1 MEAIW
6 KDYVDLIAVADA
18 AFYDISYVKGGEEIS
33 IYRGK
38 AQPRPGEERVYITIN
53 DVCADFLKNT
63 LPNISASFTPAEL
76 PVTFVIRVYD
86 DEDDFWEYSASVQF
100 LMDWSYNPNHDPL
113 TDGLAHPINGRVDA
127 RQAILYTALNEEA
140 LFADVTLKN
149 GDTFQVI
156 IPVAI
161 TADFNADYNDDFAK
175 SLRSAGSGT
184 AVFDLSEIP
193 NIDKVVIKGVEY
205 KVANSCARYVLYYL
219 NAYGGWDAFLIEGS
233 HKELDQLTRESFN
246 RAGEQINY
254 RNEIKK
260 TIELNT
266 WWLSDAQSLK
276 MHHLLN
282 STSVYLHDLQ
292 ENEVIP
298 VVLENTTTE
307 YKTYL
312 NQGGRLVNYK
322 INVAYSHKRQRK

>member
-6 KDYVDLIAVADA
+6 KDYTVRLGDSGA
-18 AFYDISYVKGGEEIS
+18 ISYEIGYTKGEEFII

-38 AQPRPGEERVYITIN
+38 AQQKPGEDGVFITIN

-63 LPNISASFTPAEL
+63 LPNISSSFTPADL
-76 PVTFVIRVYD
+76 PVKFSVENLNDV
-86 DEDDFWEYSASVQF
+86 EGVAEVQF
-100 LMDWSYNPNHDPL
+100 LMDWSYDPKHDPL
-113 TDGLAHPINGRVDA
+113 TDGLAHPINARVDA
-127 RQAILYTALNEEA
+127 RQLILFTALNEEA

-149 GDTFQVI
+149 GDTFQVV
-156 IPVAI
+156 IPIAI
-161 TADFNADYNDDFAK
+161 SPDFNDDFNEDFAK
-175 SLRSAGSGT
+175 SLRIAGSGT
-184 AVFDLSEIP
+184 AVFDLSEIQEV
-193 NIDKVVIKGVEY
+193 DKVAIKGVEY
-205 KVANSCARYVLYYL
+205 KVVTSCARYALYYL
-219 NAYGGWDAFLIEGS
+219 NAYGGWDAFLIEGN
-233 HKELDQLTRESFN
+233 HKELDQITRESFN
-246 RAGEQINY
+246 RQGEQVNY

-260 TIELNT
+260 TAELSS

-322 INVAYSHKRQRK
+322 INVAYSQKRQRK